1 MADQQ
6 PAWMTCDKRGWMV
19 RESLARNA
27 KQMRADEKRCR
38 NAYNEEY
45 MAAPTRYL
53 ADVFAEAA
61 GVFEARLKE
70 LPPQKKGGK

>member
-45 MAAPTRYL
+45 MGAPTRYL
-53 ADVFAEAA
+53 ADAFAEAA
-61 GVFEARLKE
+61 AVFEARLKE